1 MCPDRNPQPRVEV
14 SPSVP
19 ADPSHKSAGHAVGPT
34 ETVVSIPADSLWNF
48 RGMILENLLGSSTE
62 GVP

>member
-1 MCPDRNPQPRVEV
+1 MCLDRNPQPRVEV

-19 ADPSHKSAGHAVGPT
+19 ADPSHKSAGHAIGPT
-34 ETVVSIPADSLWNF
+34 ETVVSSPANSLRNF
-48 RGMILENLLGSSTE
+48 RDLILENLLGSSTE